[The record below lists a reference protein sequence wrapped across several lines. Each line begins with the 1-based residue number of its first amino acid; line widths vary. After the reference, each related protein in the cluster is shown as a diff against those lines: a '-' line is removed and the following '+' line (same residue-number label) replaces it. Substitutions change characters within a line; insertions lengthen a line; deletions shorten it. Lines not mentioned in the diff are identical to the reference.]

1 MFSSNVTLV
10 LSTMFFN
17 YGRSRTF
24 IWLLYFF
31 GGMITLIKSQSRDLI
46 ENLEDIIA
54 IREETRRFNIDRDY
68 YFDFQTDYIPSI
80 VRSGLSPTT
89 GDVTLVIRFA
99 TMLNLAR

>member
-10 LSTMFFN
+10 LLTMLFDS
-17 YGRSRTF
+17 GRSRTL
-24 IWLLYFF
+24 IWLYFF
-31 GGMITLIKSQSRDLI
+31 GGGIITLIKSQSRDLI
-46 ENLEDIIA
+46 ENLEHIIA